1 MAGEAVE
8 VGQFVAMARKSLI
21 NEPYL
26 ANAAIIGELT
36 KLTLARSGHSYFTL
50 TDNNGSIDCVLF
62 NGNKS
67 FTSLDI
73 KEGSKLV
80 ALGGIDVYVKTGR
93 MQFKASRIQPVKSIG
108 ELEKVRQEL
117 ILKWREDGTMDRP
130 RKTAPLIPKRLHII
144 TGGGSAA
151 LSDMQRLITD
161 RWPNF
166 SYTVIPVLVQGNDAP
181 KEIVRAIKVAEK
193 NADLIIV
200 GRGGGSPEDLW
211 SFNLESVCQAMID
224 CSVPVVSAVGHES
237 DYMVSD
243 MIADIRASTPS
254 NAIERCVGDFNF
266 HQMNLHNYGE
276 RIEDS
281 VSRLFIDCKNELQL
295 IKSKLLNAPVK
306 GIYNANQQITEIEN
320 KLKLIVGEKFVSTR
334 EKLNS
339 LTNLLTINAERMI
352 SNENTKLAVIESSLK
367 SVNPKNVL
375 ERGYS
380 MITSQDGEII
390 MEASDLDEGQTINLL
405 LSDGEASAS
414 INSIKKGSENNE

>member
-8 VGQFVAMARKSLI
+8 VGQFVAMARNSLV

-50 TDNNGSIDCVLF
+50 TDSNGSIDCVLF

-67 FTSLDI
+67 FNSQEI
-73 KEGSKLV
+73 KEGTKLV

-117 ILKWREDGTMDRP
+117 IQKWREDGTMDRP

-144 TGGGSAA
+144 TGGRSAA

-166 SYTVIPVLVQGNDAP
+166 CYTVIPVLVQGESAP
-181 KEIVRAIKVAEK
+181 EQIVKALTIASKS
-193 NADLIIV
+193 ADLIIL

-211 SFNLESVCQAMID
+211 AFNLESVCKAIID
-224 CSVPVVSAVGHES
+224 CPVPVVSAVGHES
-237 DYMVSD
+237 DYLVSD

-254 NAIERCVGDFNF
+254 NAIERVVPIKDELVAMIAQTGDRLDSAIDGLFARNNEIVG
-266 HQMNLHNYGE
+266 NLIIRLRAAPMRGISNAKLRRE
-276 RIEDS
+276 RIAARVKSATDRILMQEKN
-281 VSRLFIDCKNELQL
+281 RLTGLSSIL
-295 IKSKLLNAPVK
+295 
-306 GIYNANQQITEIEN
+306 T
-320 KLKLIVGEKFVSTR
+320 ST
-334 EKLNS
+334 
-339 LTNLLTINAERMI
+339 
-352 SNENTKLAVIESSLK
+352 
-367 SVNPKNVL
+367 NPTNVL

-380 MITSQDGEII
+380 MAVNAKGAPVTSVVGLKAGDPLTVVLKDGRVET
-390 MEASDLDEGQTINLL
+390 EV
-405 LSDGEASAS
+405 
-414 INSIKKGSENNE
+414 KK

>member
-1 MAGEAVE
+1 MAGEAVD
-8 VGQFVAMARKSLI
+8 VGQFVAMARNSLV

-50 TDNNGSIDCVLF
+50 TDSNGSIDCVLF

-67 FTSLDI
+67 FNSQEI
-73 KEGSKLV
+73 KEGTKLV

-93 MQFKASRIQPVKSIG
+93 MQFKASRVQPVKSIG

-117 ILKWREDGTMDRP
+117 ILKWRGDGTMDRL

-166 SYTVIPVLVQGNDAP
+166 SYTVIPVLVQGERAP
-181 KEIVRAIKVAEK
+181 EQIVKALTIAGKS
-193 NADLIIV
+193 ADLIIL

-211 SFNLESVCQAMID
+211 AFNLESVCKAIID
-224 CSVPVVSAVGHES
+224 CPVPVVSAVGHES
-237 DYMVSD
+237 DYLVSD

-254 NAIERCVGDFNF
+254 NAIERVVPIKDELVAMNAQTGDRLDSAIDGLFARNNEIVG
-266 HQMNLHNYGE
+266 NLIIRLRAAPMRGISNAKLRRE
-276 RIEDS
+276 RIAAR
-281 VSRLFIDCKNELQL
+281 V
-295 IKSKLLNAPVK
+295 KSATDRILM
-306 GIYNANQQITEIEN
+306 
-320 KLKLIVGEKFVSTR
+320 R
-334 EKLNS
+334 EKNR
-339 LTNLLTINAERMI
+339 LTGLSSILT
-352 SNENTKLAVIESSLK
+352 ST
-367 SVNPKNVL
+367 NPTNVL

-380 MITSQDGEII
+380 MAVNAKGAPVTSVVGLKAGDPLTVVLKDGRVET
-390 MEASDLDEGQTINLL
+390 EV
-405 LSDGEASAS
+405 
-414 INSIKKGSENNE
+414 KK